1 MKIILKTQAFSS
13 EQCTLFS
20 FNEQKKLSKLNVFKK
35 QKKTKFSGFLYFIG
49 PKPIDKETVLTAF
62 RTAFKKN
69 LALF

>member
-35 QKKTKFSGFLYFIG
+35 QKNKIQWLSVFYW
-49 PKPIDKETVLTAF
+49 PKADKETVLTAF

>member
-35 QKKTKFSGFLYFIG
+35 QKKNKIQWLSVFYW
-49 PKPIDKETVLTAF
+49 PKADKETVLTAF

>member
-20 FNEQKKLSKLNVFKK
+20 FNEQKEEAKKNKIQWLSVF
-35 QKKTKFSGFLYFIG
+35 YW
-49 PKPIDKETVLTAF
+49 PKADKETVLTAF

>member
-20 FNEQKKLSKLNVFKK
+20 FNEQKKTK
-35 QKKTKFSGFLYFIG
+35 QAQRFQEAKKTKIQWLSVFYW
-49 PKPIDKETVLTAF
+49 PKADKETVLTAF

>member
-35 QKKTKFSGFLYFIG
+35 QKKKQNS
-49 PKPIDKETVLTAF
+49 VAF
-62 RTAFKKN
+62 CIL
-69 LALF
+69 LAQSRQGNRSYSIQNRF